1 MTQTN
6 QLADFGSF
14 LAGARFQTYLD
25 CCQNDRKLA
34 LATYTWNSKLA
45 AELSRVLGHVE
56 VVLRHA
62 MDLQLRTW
70 NAAQPLIP
78 GQANSNDARQRNGGN
93 SEEWLKHPA
102 PLLFKLVNTR
112 TRTGK
117 ILSTYDGAL
126 RRAIDGSNERDPAHP
141 RHGAHVTHDD
151 IIAHTTFGF
160 WLHLLP
166 NPKHRHTPLSKLNQ
180 QERAKELAARRL
192 WSEALSKA
200 FPGLTN
206 VYVVQ
211 YYLQRA
217 HALRNRIAHHEP
229 LLNTDA
235 KSYFRT
241 STRLLHGV
249 SPAVGSWVGSTAEVV
264 QILKKRPSAKR

>member
-1 MTQTN
+1 MQPN

-25 CCQNDRKLA
+25 NCQNDRKLA
-34 LATYTWNSKLA
+34 LTTYTWNSKLA
-45 AELSRVLGHVE
+45 AELARILGHVE

-62 MDLQLRTW
+62 MDLQLRSW
-70 NAAQPLIP
+70 NADQPRVA
-78 GQANSNDARQRNGGN
+78 GQTDLNDARKRDGGN

-141 RHGAHVTHDD
+141 RHAAYVTHDD

-166 NPKHRHTPLSKLNQ
+166 NPKPRHAPLSSLSQ
-180 QERAKELAARRL
+180 QERSKELAARRL
-192 WSEALSKA
+192 WSEALRKA
-200 FPGLTN
+200 FPGKTN

-211 YYLQRA
+211 YYVQRA

-229 LLNTDA
+229 LLNTDT

-241 STRLLHGV
+241 STRLLHGIN
-249 SPAVGSWVGSTAEVV
+249 PAVRSWVGSTAQVV
-264 QILKKRPSAKR
+264 QILNKRPRQKP